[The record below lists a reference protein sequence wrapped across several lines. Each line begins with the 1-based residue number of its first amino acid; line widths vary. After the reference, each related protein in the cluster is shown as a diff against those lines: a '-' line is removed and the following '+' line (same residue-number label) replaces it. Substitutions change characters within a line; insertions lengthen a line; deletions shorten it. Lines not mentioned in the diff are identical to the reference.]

1 MRQLSS
7 QDRDV
12 VEDQLRVANAR
23 RKLIL
28 LCSEAWLTAHWAS
41 FISPQFPKQ
50 LACPWGSGSAVTV
63 LPTAT
68 SAAGLLGWTHYDQ
81 SEIGTDILDNMGVPV
96 NNSMGF
102 TPPLGPG
109 TFTFWVQE
117 ASTGS
122 VNYAFDLQVAAIP
135 EPSTWAMMLF
145 GFSTIGLMMRRQITR
160 CARIAQMSP
169 ERVVAG
175 AAAIVGTSSVDLP
188 G

>member
-1 MRQLSS
+1 
-7 QDRDV
+7 
-12 VEDQLRVANAR
+12 
-23 RKLIL
+23 
-28 LCSEAWLTAHWAS
+28 
-41 FISPQFPKQ
+41 
-50 LACPWGSGSAVTV
+50 

-135 EPSTWAMMLF
+135 EPST
-145 GFSTIGLMMRRQITR
+145 
-160 CARIAQMSP
+160 
-169 ERVVAG
+169 
-175 AAAIVGTSSVDLP
+175 
-188 G
+188 